1 MRPVRTIAEFETFA
15 FEIGKIG
22 KPYGGEHIIRCYLDA
37 ALGRFES
44 SLAHLEVMRANP
56 KFFREGREDL
66 HDKLMAMAAAL
77 ETGDR
82 KRISA
87 FLHECEAYTVKQLKL
102 EKLWQ
107 PSPFPIE
114 LEGQ

>member
-1 MRPVRTIAEFETFA
+1 
-15 FEIGKIG
+15 
-22 KPYGGEHIIRCYLDA
+22 
-37 ALGRFES
+37 
-44 SLAHLEVMRANP
+44 
-56 KFFREGREDL
+56 
-66 HDKLMAMAAAL
+66 MAMAAAL

-82 KRISA
+82 KPISA

-114 LEGQ
+114 LEG